1 MAQVLYC
8 GFCGIS
14 KNTFFTGGLWTTA
27 SEFATEMLIF

>member
-8 GFCGIS
+8 EFYGIS
-14 KNTFFTGGLWTTA
+14 KKTFFTRGLWTTA